1 MFIISYDFSD
11 NRERAKFSKFLKK
24 YGRRIQFSVY
34 EIRNSERVLNNI
46 MKEIEYK
53 YKPSFTKKDSIV
65 IIKLC
70 NSCKEKIVRY
80 GYSENETK
88 QVLFFK
94 N

>member
-53 YKPSFTKKDSIV
+53 YKPSFTKKIV
-65 IIKLC
+65 L
-70 NSCKEKIVRY
+70 
-80 GYSENETK
+80 
-88 QVLFFK
+88 L
-94 N
+94 